1 MKDTRRDFLKKG
13 MAVGMGALFI
23 PELAKAAVAN
33 QTAVKAAPL
42 KLKKDAVILFQG
54 DSITDAGRDKANN
67 RCNTLEQLG
76 YGYSLYGDKHPGK
89 TCGKSA

>member
-13 MAVGMGALFI
+13 MAAGMGALFI

-42 KLKKDAVILFQG
+42 KLKKRCCNLV
-54 DSITDAGRDKANN
+54 SGRFYH
-67 RCNTLEQLG
+67 RCR
-76 YGYSLYGDKHPGK
+76 PR
-89 TCGKSA
+89 

>member
-13 MAVGMGALFI
+13 MAAGMGALFI

-42 KLKKDAVILFQG
+42 KLKKML
-54 DSITDAGRDKANN
+54 
-67 RCNTLEQLG
+67 
-76 YGYSLYGDKHPGK
+76 
-89 TCGKSA
+89 